1 MGQRADELSPFI
13 QTERRSCKADRTRFA
28 LYLAQR
34 VMALIL
40 TEPTTPDHTALEQE
54 MPSLTAA

>member
-1 MGQRADELSPFI
+1 MGQRADALNPFI
-13 QTERRSCKADRTRFA
+13 QTDRRSCKAERTRFA

-40 TEPTTPDHTALEQE
+40 TEPTTPDDPEVEQE
-54 MPSLTAA
+54 VPSLTAA